1 MVRMNQCSYYQIKYK
16 QLSLFFKNTPK
27 CQVDI
32 KSCKHVVFRENPSC
46 ENGLKK
52 TNKILILFIEIKKKF
67 PFKQQKIIKTT
78 K

>member
-1 MVRMNQCSYYQIKYK
+1 MSSWNQK
-16 QLSLFFKNTPK
+16 L
-27 CQVDI
+27 
-32 KSCKHVVFRENPSC
+32 CKHVVFRENPSC